1 MQKEQQELANLIKGK
16 KVAFIGAGVSHKTLI
31 REFVEL
37 GAHVT
42 LCDQKKSLDD
52 FGDYAD
58 TLRKLNVKLS
68 LGEHYTDGFAGQDI
82 IMRTPGYEFFKPEL
96 QAAKQAGALVTSE
109 VELFFELCPCEIV
122 AVTGSD
128 EDNLVACQIAKR
140 EFGVDRTVARASN
153 PKNREL
159 LHTLGVDTVVCGTD
173 NLSHILEREI
183 ETDTI
188 RQLLSLGGGTA
199 SLNEIL
205 LPENFLYAGKAI
217 MDIPIPG
224 DTILISITRDT
235 EFIIPHGST
244 ILLPWDHILCLTRDD
259 SLHELTEAWG
269 LSAK

>member
-1 MQKEQQELANLIKGK
+1 MKVCIAGGGRVGRYLAQSLLANRHEI
-16 KVAFIGAGVSHKTLI
+16 VII
-31 REFVEL
+31 EPVESQCRML
-37 GAHVT
+37 A
-42 LCDQKKSLDD
+42 DMLDIPVIC
-52 FGDYAD
+52 GDSISVD
-58 TLRKLNVKLS
+58 TLRTADVAS
-68 LGEHYTDGFAGQDI
+68 CDAF
-82 IMRTPGYEFFKPEL
+82 
-96 QAAKQAGALVTSE
+96 
-109 VELFFELCPCEIV
+109 V

-128 EDNLVACQIAKR
+128 ED
-140 EFGVDRTVARASN
+140 T
-153 PKNREL
+153 

-269 LSAK
+269 LSDK

>member
-1 MQKEQQELANLIKGK
+1 MKVCIAGGGRVGRYLAQSLLANRHEI
-16 KVAFIGAGVSHKTLI
+16 VII
-31 REFVEL
+31 EPVESQCRML
-37 GAHVT
+37 A
-42 LCDQKKSLDD
+42 DMLDIPVIC
-52 FGDYAD
+52 GDSISVD
-58 TLRKLNVKLS
+58 TLRTADVAS
-68 LGEHYTDGFAGQDI
+68 CDAF
-82 IMRTPGYEFFKPEL
+82 
-96 QAAKQAGALVTSE
+96 
-109 VELFFELCPCEIV
+109 V

-188 RQLLSLGGGTA
+188 RQLLSLRRHGQ
-199 SLNEIL
+199 
-205 LPENFLYAGKAI
+205 PERDLAAREFPLRGQGHHGH
-217 MDIPIPG
+217 PHPG
-224 DTILISITRDT
+224 RHHPDQHHPRHRVHH
-235 EFIIPHGST
+235 PHGST

-269 LSAK
+269 LSDK

>member
-1 MQKEQQELANLIKGK
+1 MKVCIAGGGRVGRYLAQSLLANRHSVVI
-16 KVAFIGAGVSHKTLI
+16 I
-31 REFVEL
+31 EPVESQCRML
-37 GAHVT
+37 A
-42 LCDQKKSLDD
+42 DMLDIPVIC
-52 FGDYAD
+52 GD
-58 TLRKLNVKLS
+58 S
-68 LGEHYTDGFAGQDI
+68 I
-82 IMRTPGYEFFKPEL
+82 
-96 QAAKQAGALVTSE
+96 S
-109 VELFFELCPCEIV
+109 
-122 AVTGSD
+122 
-128 EDNLVACQIAKR
+128 
-140 EFGVDRTVARASN
+140 
-153 PKNREL
+153 
-159 LHTLGVDTVVCGTD
+159 VDTVVCGTD

-205 LPENFLYAGKAI
+205 LPESFIYAGKAI

-269 LSAK
+269 LSDK